1 MIELPALVTLLTV
14 LLLFGT
20 MFVTGKARGKHDI
33 KAPAISGHP
42 EFERAYR
49 VQMNTI
55 ENTVMFLPV
64 LWLAAT
70 HGFGG
75 LWAGTAGVIW
85 LVGRAWYALAYLKD
99 PAKRGGGFTVSMLGW
114 AALVLMAGIGIVRAM
129 MIG

>member
-20 MFVTGKARGKHDI
+20 MFVTGKARGKYDI

-42 EFERAYR
+42 GFERAYR

-75 LWAGTAGVIW
+75 LWAGTAGLVW
-85 LVGRAWYALAYLKD
+85 LVGRSWYALAYLND
-99 PAKRGGGFTVSMLGW
+99 PASRGGGFVVSMLGW

>member
-20 MFVTGKARGKHDI
+20 MFVTGKARGRYDI

-42 EFERAYR
+42 GFERAYR

-75 LWAGTAGVIW
+75 LWAGVAGLVW
-85 LVGRAWYALAYLKD
+85 LVGRSWYALAYLND
-99 PAKRGGGFTVSMLGW
+99 PTSRGGGFVVSMLGW
-114 AALVLMAGIGIVRAM
+114 AALVVMAGIGVVRAM

>member
-20 MFVTGKARGKHDI
+20 MFVTGKARGRYDI

-42 EFERAYR
+42 GFERAYR

-75 LWAGTAGVIW
+75 LWAGVAGVVW
-85 LVGRAWYALAYLKD
+85 LVGRSWYALAYLND
-99 PAKRGGGFTVSMLGW
+99 PTSRGGGFVVSMLGW
-114 AALVLMAGIGIVRAM
+114 AALVVMAGIGVVRAM

>member
-20 MFVTGKARGKHDI
+20 MFVTGKARGRYDI

-42 EFERAYR
+42 GFERAYR

-75 LWAGTAGVIW
+75 LWAGVAGLVW
-85 LVGRAWYALAYLKD
+85 LVGRSWYALAYLND
-99 PAKRGGGFTVSMLGW
+99 PTSRGGGFVVSMLGW
-114 AALVLMAGIGIVRAM
+114 AALVVMSGIGVVRAM